1 MRGKQMTEVKILYED
16 KDIIVVVKPAGMAS
30 QEERS
35 VDVDMVSWLKTYL
48 VRQKKVKGMPYIGVI
63 HRLDKPVGGVMVYAK
78 TQQAAAKLS
87 EQVRNNKMTKEYL
100 AVLTGTLP
108 KKEGRLEDM
117 LLSNGKT
124 NRTEVVE
131 GKIAGAKKAV
141 LEYKVKRTKFEEG
154 QQYSLV
160 NVHLITGRRH
170 QIRVQM
176 AHDGAGLWGDTR
188 YNPVFADQKGWF
200 DLALFAWHLEFE
212 HPVTKKRLIFK
223 EPAGPQITAHFK
235 TEECK

>member
-1 MRGKQMTEVKILYED
+1 
-16 KDIIVVVKPAGMAS
+16 
-30 QEERS
+30 
-35 VDVDMVSWLKTYL
+35 
-48 VRQKKVKGMPYIGVI
+48 
-63 HRLDKPVGGVMVYAK
+63 MVYAK

-176 AHDGAGLWGDTR
+176 AHAGAGLWGDTR
-188 YNPVFADQKGWF
+188 YNPVFTDKKGWF
-200 DLALFAWHLEFE
+200 DLALFAWHLEFD
-212 HPVTKKRLIFK
+212 HPVTKKHLAFK
-223 EPAGPQITAHFK
+223 VPAGSQITAHFK
-235 TEECK
+235 AGECK

>member
-1 MRGKQMTEVKILYED
+1 MTEVKILYED

-176 AHDGAGLWGDTR
+176 AHVGAGLWGDTR

-200 DLALFAWHLEFE
+200 NLALFAWHLEFE

-223 EPAGPQITAHFK
+223 EPAGPQITVHFK

>member
-1 MRGKQMTEVKILYED
+1 MAEVKILYED
-16 KDIIVVVKPAGMAS
+16 KDVIVAVKPAGMAS

-35 VDVDMVSWLKTYL
+35 ADMDMVSWLKNYL
-48 VRQKKVKGMPYIGVI
+48 VREKKVKGVPYIGVI

-78 TQQAAAKLS
+78 TQQAAGKLS

-124 NRTEVVE
+124 NRTEVVDA
-131 GKIAGAKKAV
+131 KKAGAKKAV
-141 LEYKVKRTKFEEG
+141 LEYRVKRTKFEEG

-160 NVHLITGRRH
+160 NVHLVTGRRH

-176 AHDGAGLWGDTR
+176 AHACGEIQGIIQYLRIKKAGLI
-188 YNPVFADQKGWF
+188 
-200 DLALFAWHLEFE
+200 WHFL
-212 HPVTKKRLIFK
+212 PGIWNLNIR
-223 EPAGPQITAHFK
+223 
-235 TEECK
+235 